1 MKAVKVGDI
10 GTEHD
15 GFHPTKVTAGS
26 GDVFIDGQPAA
37 RVGDP
42 LEPHDKPNN
51 PKHGRTIAT
60 GSSTVFI
67 NGKPA
72 ALTGGKISCGGV
84 TIGSGTVN
92 IGDQPTT
99 KSNSAHKT
107 STEDSTKE
115 KTVQKKNV
123 NSEIPHNNTTKK
135 SEPYTEQIDKPKT
148 QYWVVNPSKEACKK
162 CQAMAGRIYWE
173 KPELP
178 HPNCKCKVAE
188 TSILVGINGQLQ
200 GWRDTASEQ
209 FAAGQGIEIT
219 ITNMG
224 LGAGGVHITVDG
236 TEYKSTGHMLTGTSK
251 TFRFTKFGEIPLI
264 WKVELMPDGADEC
277 FFVYKIRN

>member
-26 GDVFIDGQPAA
+26 GDVFIDGQPAG

-42 LEPHDKPNN
+42 LEPHDKPKH

-92 IGDQPTT
+92 IGDQPTG
-99 KSNSAHKT
+99 SYAPPLP
-107 STEDSTKE
+107 KE
-115 KTVQKKNV
+115 KHDIQLAFKDSKGNPVPYYEFKAKLEDGSVIEGKTNAEGL
-123 NSEIPHNNTTKK
+123 SEVIAKAEKSQALSVEKK
-135 SEPYTEQIDKPKT
+135 SS
-148 QYWVVNPSKEACKK
+148 W
-162 CQAMAGRIYWE
+162 
-173 KPELP
+173 L
-178 HPNCKCKVAE
+178 
-188 TSILVGINGQLQ
+188 L
-200 GWRDTASEQ
+200 RDDNE
-209 FAAGQGIEIT
+209 
-219 ITNMG
+219 
-224 LGAGGVHITVDG
+224 
-236 TEYKSTGHMLTGTSK
+236 
-251 TFRFTKFGEIPLI
+251 
-264 WKVELMPDGADEC
+264 
-277 FFVYKIRN
+277 

>member
-26 GDVFIDGQPAA
+26 GDVFIDGQPAG

-42 LEPHDKPNN
+42 LEPHDKPKH

-92 IGDQPTT
+92 IGDQPSQSLKT
-99 KSNSAHKT
+99 K
-107 STEDSTKE
+107 
-115 KTVQKKNV
+115 
-123 NSEIPHNNTTKK
+123 I
-135 SEPYTEQIDKPKT
+135 EPKLFDRIFEF
-148 QYWVVNPSKEACKK
+148 NKEAS
-162 CQAMAGRIYWE
+162 I
-173 KPELP
+173 
-178 HPNCKCKVAE
+178 KVE
-188 TSILVGINGQLQ
+188 T
-200 GWRDTASEQ
+200 T
-209 FAAGQGIEIT
+209 
-219 ITNMG
+219 
-224 LGAGGVHITVDG
+224 AGGTIALN
-236 TEYKSTGHMLTGTSK
+236 K
-251 TFRFTKFGEIPLI
+251 GEKVQTNKLQSAEEVFVI
-264 WKVELMPDGADEC
+264 WEE
-277 FFVYKIRN
+277 R